1 MKKIIV
7 TILFFCLFLTGCGKY
22 NQKDIVKDLN
32 KKFEKSSG
40 YKLSGDLA
48 VTNNDETYN
57 YDIEVSYKKDGYYKV
72 VLTNTAN
79 NHTQVILKNTKGVF
93 VVTPSLNKSF
103 KFQSDW
109 PYNNSQIYLLNA
121 LINDIDKDD
130 ERGFSIKDNNYI
142 FNTKVSYPNNSKLV
156 KQKIIINKNL
166 KVEKVI
172 VYDKDGAPN
181 MTMNF
186 NKINYSP
193 EFSKDYFNIEKIIDA
208 KNVEEEVKETAS
220 LDDIIYPLF
229 LPSGTKLTN
238 EERISKEDGERVIM
252 TYDGEKS
259 FLLVEETA
267 DVFNEFTVIPSEGEP
282 FQLMDTLGVMTTNSL
297 SWTSGGVEYYLVSDV
312 MNNDEMVQIAQSITG
327 ITSMK

>member
-1 MKKIIV
+1 MKKIIF
-7 TILFFCLFLTGCGKY
+7 TILFFCLLLTGCGKY
-22 NQKDIVKDLN
+22 SQKDIVKDLN
-32 KKFEKSSG
+32 KKMDKSTG
-40 YKLSGDLA
+40 YKLRGDLA

-57 YDIEVSYKKDGYYKV
+57 YDIDVSYKKDGYYKV

-79 NHTQVILKNTKGVF
+79 SHTQIILKNDKGVF

-121 LINDIDKDD
+121 IFRDIDKDED
-130 ERGFSIKDNNYI
+130 RGFSIKDNKYI
-142 FNTKVSYPNNSKLV
+142 FKTKVSYPNNSSLV
-156 KQKIIINKNL
+156 KQKIVINKNL

-172 VYDKDGAPN
+172 VYDKNGTPN
-181 MTMNF
+181 MTMSF
-186 NKINYSP
+186 NKISYSP
-193 EFSKDYFNIEKIIDA
+193 DFSKDYFNLDKIIDS
-208 KNVEEEVKETAS
+208 KNTQEEVKETTN

-229 LPSGTKLTN
+229 LPDGTKLTN
-238 EERISKEDGERVIM
+238 EERVKKDDGERVIM
-252 TYDGEKS
+252 TYEGEKS

-282 FQLMDTLGVMTTNSL
+282 FQLMDTLGVMTANSL

-312 MNNDEMVQIAQSITG
+312 MSNDEMVEIAQSITG

>member
-7 TILFFCLFLTGCGKY
+7 IILFSCMFLTGCGNY
-22 NQKDIVKDLN
+22 NQKDIVKDLD
-32 KKFEKSSG
+32 KKLEKSTG
-40 YKLSGDLA
+40 YKLNGDLA
-48 VTNNDETYN
+48 ITNNDETYN
-57 YDIEVSYKKDGYYKV
+57 YDVSVGYKKDGYYKV

-79 NHTQVILKNTKGVF
+79 NHTQIILKNDKGVF

-121 LINDIDKDD
+121 LFKDIEKDE
-130 ERGFSIKDNNYI
+130 ERSFSLKDNKYI
-142 FNTKVSYPNNSKLV
+142 FNTKVNYPNNSKLV
-156 KQKIIINKNL
+156 KQKIILNKNL
-166 KVEKVI
+166 KFEKVI
-172 VYDKDGAPN
+172 VYDKDGTPS

-193 EFSKDYFNIEKIIDA
+193 DFSKDYFDIEKIIDK
-208 KNVEEEVKETAS
+208 KNIEGEVKETAS
-220 LDDIIYPLF
+220 LDDVIYPLF
-229 LPSGTKLTN
+229 LPNGTKLTN
-238 EERISKEDGERVIM
+238 EERVKKEAGERIIM
-252 TYDGEKS
+252 TYDGDKS

-267 DVFNEFTVIPSEGEP
+267 DVFNEFTVIPSAGEP

-297 SWTSGGVEYYLVSDV
+297 SWTSAGVEYYLVSDV
-312 MNNDEMVQIAQSITG
+312 MSNDEMVEVAQSITG